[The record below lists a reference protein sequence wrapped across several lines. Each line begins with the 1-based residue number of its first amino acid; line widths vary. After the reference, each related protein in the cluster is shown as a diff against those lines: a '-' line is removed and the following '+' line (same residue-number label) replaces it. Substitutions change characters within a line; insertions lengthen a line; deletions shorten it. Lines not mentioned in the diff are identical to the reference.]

1 MQCFH
6 LRAVAQVAAF
16 LVAGGLLP
24 SGGWAQ
30 TEPGAGEAP
39 VEASL
44 PEVRVSASA
53 DASAQGLSPAYP
65 GGQVARGGR
74 VGLLGTLNHLESPFA
89 VTAYTN
95 ELIQAQQ
102 ARSVGDV
109 LQNDPSVRVARG
121 FGNFQESYFIRG
133 FVLSSD
139 DVAYN
144 GLYQLLPRQYIA
156 TELFE
161 RVEVLRGASAFLM
174 GANPGG
180 GGIGGA
186 INLLPKR
193 APNEPLT
200 RVNVAVDG
208 NGKQG
213 TVSADVARRF
223 GPDQAAGLRVNVATR
238 DGGTSVDDESVHL
251 DLVSVGL
258 DWRNRDTRL
267 SADVGHQDH
276 RLRRTRT
283 NVTLTST
290 AVPDAPDGSHNWAQ
304 PWSHSNERDLFGS
317 LRGEHD
323 FGRSV
328 TGWFAYGAR
337 RSEEANSLAN
347 LTVSNAATGAGT
359 IGRFDNTRQDHVDTA
374 EVGLRGALKTGPISH
389 EWVASYNVFRLK
401 VHNAYAMSGSRST
414 NLYRPVDVS
423 QPAYTFLGND
433 LSNPAYNRGTELQS
447 VALGDTLKL
456 FGDRLL
462 FTVGMRAQRIQTESV
477 SYSTSNLTSGVSNAG
492 GVLTA
497 YDKHHTSPS
506 YAAVWR
512 LNQQVSLYGNV
523 IESLAQ
529 GETASGTP
537 TYANQGEQ
545 LAPYVSRQKELGLKY
560 DGGRIG
566 GTLSLFS
573 TRKPRAV
580 RTAANVFAAQGQDRH
595 QGVELSWFGQAW
607 RGLKVLGGVTWLDAE
622 QRDTGSVTTNGKRV
636 IGVPRLQAN
645 LGAEWAPPGVSGLS
659 LDGRVVH
666 TGSRQANATN
676 TLKVAGFNRI
686 DVGARY
692 LTDIQ
697 GQAWTFRARID
708 NLLDKDHWASV
719 GGSPGAGYLVAGSP
733 RTLGLSAS
741 VDF

>member
-1 MQCFH
+1 MQCFS
-6 LRAVAQVAAF
+6 LRPVAQVAAL
-16 LVAGGLLP
+16 LVAGGLMNHTAQ
-24 SGGWAQ
+24 AQ
-30 TEPGAGEAP
+30 TVSEPVPE
-39 VEASL
+39 VSL

-53 DASAQGLSPAYP
+53 DASAQGLSPAYA

-74 VGLLGTLNHLESPFA
+74 VGLLGTLDHLDSPFS

-121 FGNFQESYFIRG
+121 YGNFQESYFIRG

-161 RVEVLRGASAFLM
+161 RVELLRGASAFLI

-193 APNEPLT
+193 APNEDLN
-200 RVNVAVDG
+200 RVNVALDA
-208 NGKQG
+208 NGRQA
-213 TVSADVARRF
+213 TVSADIARRF
-223 GPDQAAGLRVNVATR
+223 GADQNTGLRVNAATR
-238 DGGTSVDDESVHL
+238 DGGTGVDDESVHL

-267 SADVGHQDH
+267 SADVGFQEH

-283 NVTLTST
+283 NVTLTSAT
-290 AVPDAPDGSHNWAQ
+290 VPEAPDGTHNWAQ
-304 PWSHSNERDLFGS
+304 PWSYSNERDAFGS

-323 FGRSV
+323 FSSAV

-337 RSEEANSLAN
+337 RSQEANSLAN
-347 LTVSNAATGAGT
+347 LTVSNASTGAGT
-359 IGRFDNTRQDHVDTA
+359 VSRFDNAREDHVDTG
-374 EVGLRGALKTGPISH
+374 ELGLRGTVQAGPVKH
-389 EWVASYNVFRLK
+389 EWVAAYNAFELK

-414 NLYRPVDVS
+414 NLYQPVDVAL
-423 QPAYTFLGND
+423 PDYTYLGND
-433 LSNPAYNRGTELQS
+433 LANPAYNRGTSLHS
-447 VALGDTLKL
+447 LSLGDTLKL
-456 FGDRLL
+456 FDDRLAL
-462 FTVGMRAQRIQTESV
+462 TVGVREQRIQTESV
-477 SYSTSNLTSGVSNAG
+477 SYATYNVTSGVSTAG
-492 GVLTA
+492 GVLTS
-497 YDKHHTSPS
+497 YDKRHTSPA
-506 YAAVWR
+506 YAALWH
-512 LNQQVSLYGNV
+512 LNKQLSVYGNV
-523 IESLAQ
+523 MESLAQ
-529 GETASGTP
+529 GDTASGTP
-537 TYANQGEQ
+537 VYANQGEQ
-545 LAPYVSRQKELGLKY
+545 LAPYVSRQKEVGLKY
-560 DGGRIG
+560 DGGRLG
-566 GTLSLFS
+566 GTLALFS
-573 TRKPRAV
+573 TTKPRAV
-580 RTAANVFAAQGQDRH
+580 RTAANLFAAEGEDRH
-595 QGVELSWFGQAW
+595 QGIELSWFGQAW
-607 RGLKVLGGVTWLDAE
+607 RGLKVLGGVTWLDAQ
-622 QRDTGSVTTNGKRV
+622 QRDTGSATTDGKRV
-636 IGVPRLQAN
+636 IGVARLQAN
-645 LGAEWAPPGVSGLS
+645 LGAEWAVPGVAGLS
-659 LDGRVVH
+659 LDGRVLH
-666 TGSRQANATN
+666 TGSRYANATN

-719 GGSPGAGYLVAGSP
+719 GGSPGSGYLVAGAP